1 MDTPAEKKAASCC
14 KLAIGANISVLHVGK
29 CPKNSL
35 LLPLENLVSLS
46 VVFFFGLFYS
56 TATFGMF
63 LLPPFFLRRCDEAP
77 SFFPPPP
84 PPLSPPPPPPRSVP
98 QKVSLWAAAAA
109 TKLSKRRFHYP
120 TTVAGG
126 GLFFPPPPLSLFRD
140 IVSSTSGVGRRG
152 GRGLALRIQSGAVRR
167 NLRMHNLA
175 AQQRTQRL
183 RCRRETVPPRSVASA
198 SASAS
203 PACIYG

>member
-1 MDTPAEKKAASCC
+1 MFSF
-14 KLAIGANISVLHVGK
+14 LAYSIPLLRLECFCYLLFFCEGVMKHLPSF
-29 CPKNSL
+29 PL
-35 LLPLENLVSLS
+35 LLL
-46 VVFFFGLFYS
+46 
-56 TATFGMF
+56 
-63 LLPPFFLRRCDEAP
+63 
-77 SFFPPPP
+77 
-84 PPLSPPPPPPRSVP
+84 PLSPPPPPPRSVP
-98 QKVSLWAAAAA
+98 QKVSLWAAAAE

-126 GLFFPPPPLSLFRD
+126 GLFFPPPLLSLFRD
-140 IVSSTSGVGRRG
+140 IVSSTRGVGGRRG

-198 SASAS
+198 S

>member
-1 MDTPAEKKAASCC
+1 MP
-14 KLAIGANISVLHVGK
+14 IGDNILVIQGGK
-29 CPKNSL
+29 WPKNSL

-46 VVFFFGLFYS
+46 VVFFFGLFYP

-84 PPLSPPPPPPRSVP
+84 PPSV
-98 QKVSLWAAAAA
+98 AAAAA
-109 TKLSKRRFHYP
+109 AAKCPPKSFSLGGGGGDKTFQKAISLPH
-120 TTVAGG
+120 TVAGG
-126 GLFFPPPPLSLFRD
+126 GLFFPPPLLSLFRD
-140 IVSSTSGVGRRG
+140 IVSSTRGVGGRRG

-183 RCRRETVPPRSVASA
+183 RCRRETVPPRS